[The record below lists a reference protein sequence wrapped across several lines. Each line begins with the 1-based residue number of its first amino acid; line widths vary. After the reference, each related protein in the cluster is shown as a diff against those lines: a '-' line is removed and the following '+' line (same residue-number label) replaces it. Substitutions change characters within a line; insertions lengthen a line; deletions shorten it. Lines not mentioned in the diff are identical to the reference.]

1 MNLFQSII
9 HWENVMMISKEQST
23 VILSNVLNYV
33 VKKTEY
39 DESVQKVNTTEL
51 DKILKKNIKDVDKKI
66 PDTSKSIVTKENAL
80 DLGDKNREKTVNM
93 SFKLF

>member
-9 HWENVMMISKEQST
+9 HWENVIMISKEQLI

-39 DESVQKVNTTEL
+39 DELVQKVSTTEL
-51 DKILKKNIKDVDKKI
+51 DKILKKTLKMSIKIYLI
-66 PDTSKSIVTKENAL
+66 P
-80 DLGDKNREKTVNM
+80 VNLM
-93 SFKLF
+93 

>member
-39 DESVQKVNTTEL
+39 DESVQKVNTAEL
-51 DKILKKNIKDVDKKI
+51 DKILKKTLKMSIKRYLI
-66 PDTSKSIVTKENAL
+66 P
-80 DLGDKNREKTVNM
+80 VN
-93 SFKLF
+93 LL

>member
-51 DKILKKNIKDVDKKI
+51 DKILKKTLKMSIKRYLI
-66 PDTSKSIVTKENAL
+66 P
-80 DLGDKNREKTVNM
+80 VN
-93 SFKLF
+93 LL

>member
-1 MNLFQSII
+1 
-9 HWENVMMISKEQST
+9 MISEEQST

-51 DKILKKNIKDVDKKI
+51 DKILKKTLKMSMKRYLI
-66 PDTSKSIVTKENAL
+66 P
-80 DLGDKNREKTVNM
+80 VN
-93 SFKLF
+93 LL

>member
-1 MNLFQSII
+1 
-9 HWENVMMISKEQST
+9 MMISKEQST

-51 DKILKKNIKDVDKKI
+51 DKILKK
-66 PDTSKSIVTKENAL
+66 T
-80 DLGDKNREKTVNM
+80 
-93 SFKLF
+93 

>member
-9 HWENVMMISKEQST
+9 HWENVIMISKEQLI

-39 DESVQKVNTTEL
+39 DELVQKVSTTEL
-51 DKILKKNIKDVDKKI
+51 DKILKKTLKMSIKRYLI
-66 PDTSKSIVTKENAL
+66 P
-80 DLGDKNREKTVNM
+80 VN
-93 SFKLF
+93 LL

>member
-9 HWENVMMISKEQST
+9 HWENVIMISKEQLI

-39 DESVQKVNTTEL
+39 DELVQKVSTTEL
-51 DKILKKNIKDVDKKI
+51 DKILKKTLKMSIKRYLI
-66 PDTSKSIVTKENAL
+66 P
-80 DLGDKNREKTVNM
+80 VNLM
-93 SFKLF
+93 

>member
-9 HWENVMMISKEQST
+9 HWENVIMISKEQLI

-39 DESVQKVNTTEL
+39 DELVQKVSTTEL
-51 DKILKKNIKDVDKKI
+51 DKILKKTLKMSTKRYLI
-66 PDTSKSIVTKENAL
+66 P
-80 DLGDKNREKTVNM
+80 VN
-93 SFKLF
+93 LL

>member
-1 MNLFQSII
+1 MIYKLVIMNLFQSII

-51 DKILKKNIKDVDKKI
+51 DKILKKTLKMSIKRYLI
-66 PDTSKSIVTKENAL
+66 P
-80 DLGDKNREKTVNM
+80 VN
-93 SFKLF
+93 LL

>member
-9 HWENVMMISKEQST
+9 HWENVIMISEEQST

-51 DKILKKNIKDVDKKI
+51 DKILKKTLKMSIKRYLI
-66 PDTSKSIVTKENAL
+66 P
-80 DLGDKNREKTVNM
+80 VN
-93 SFKLF
+93 LL

>member
-1 MNLFQSII
+1 
-9 HWENVMMISKEQST
+9 MMISKEQST

-51 DKILKKNIKDVDKKI
+51 DKILKKTLKMSIKRYLI
-66 PDTSKSIVTKENAL
+66 P
-80 DLGDKNREKTVNM
+80 VN
-93 SFKLF
+93 LL

>member
-1 MNLFQSII
+1 
-9 HWENVMMISKEQST
+9 MISEEQST

-51 DKILKKNIKDVDKKI
+51 DKILKKTLKMSIKRYLI
-66 PDTSKSIVTKENAL
+66 P
-80 DLGDKNREKTVNM
+80 VN
-93 SFKLF
+93 LL

>member
-39 DESVQKVNTTEL
+39 DESVQKVNTAEL
-51 DKILKKNIKDVDKKI
+51 DKILKKTLKMSIKRYLI
-66 PDTSKSIVTKENAL
+66 P
-80 DLGDKNREKTVNM
+80 VNLM
-93 SFKLF
+93 